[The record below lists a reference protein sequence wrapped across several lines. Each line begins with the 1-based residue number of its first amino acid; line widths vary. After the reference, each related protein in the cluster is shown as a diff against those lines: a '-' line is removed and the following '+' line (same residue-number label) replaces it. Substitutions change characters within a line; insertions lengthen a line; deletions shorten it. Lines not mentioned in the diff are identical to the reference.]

1 MRKLFTFNM
10 VTLDGFFEGPN
21 GEIDWHNANNQEFN
35 DFAIEQMAS
44 MDTILFGRRT
54 YQMMASY
61 WPSEIAVQS
70 DPIVADLMNRFSKVV
85 FSRTLETVDWNNT
98 RLIHEN
104 AGQEV
109 RKLKM
114 QPGKDLAIFGS
125 AELISTVLDEI
136 DEHRVMVNPILL
148 GGGTPLFKNSPQRT
162 RLVLAG
168 ERAFRSGNVLLTYR
182 PLKEQ
187 L

>member
-21 GEIDWHNANNQEFN
+21 GEIDWHNADNEEFN
-35 DFAIEQMAS
+35 DFAIEQMS
-44 MDTILFGRRT
+44 SVDTLVFGRKT
-54 YQMMASY
+54 YQMMASF
-61 WPSEIAVQS
+61 WPTEIAVQS
-70 DPIVADLMNRFSKVV
+70 DPIIADLMNRMSKVV
-85 FSRTLETVDWNNT
+85 FSRTLEAVDWNNT

-104 AGQEV
+104 ADQEI

-125 AELISTVLDEI
+125 ANLISTILDEI

-148 GGGTPLFKNSPQRT
+148 GGGTPLFKHTPERT
-162 RLVLAG
+162 RLALVSS
-168 ERAFRSGNVLLTYR
+168 RIFQSGNVLLNYQ
-182 PLKEQ
+182 PIKENR
-187 L
+187 

>member
-21 GEIDWHNANNQEFN
+21 GEIDWHNADNQEFN
-35 DFAIEQMAS
+35 DFAIEQMS
-44 MDTILFGRRT
+44 SIDTILFGRRT

-61 WPSEIAVQS
+61 WPTEIAVQS

-104 AGQEV
+104 AGQEI
-109 RKLKM
+109 RTMKR

-125 AELISTVLDEI
+125 AELIYRLMVVL
-136 DEHRVMVNPILL
+136 V
-148 GGGTPLFKNSPQRT
+148 
-162 RLVLAG
+162 
-168 ERAFRSGNVLLTYR
+168 
-182 PLKEQ
+182 
-187 L
+187 